1 MYNPKHFVEPDVQAL
16 HALMREYPFATLVT
30 RSAGGLDANHVPFVV
45 DPEPAPFGTL
55 RAHVARANP
64 VWREV
69 GEEPS
74 ALVIFQGPYGYVSPS
89 FYPSKREDPRVVP
102 TWNYFVAHAHGR
114 VKVIEDVQWLH
125 WFVSELTATHEAG
138 RETPWKV
145 TDAPADFVDKMLTAI
160 VGLEMPI
167 ERLVG
172 KRKMS
177 QNRTE
182 RDRQEAL
189 EGLARDAARK
199 RA

>member
-16 HALMREYPFATLVT
+16 HALMREFPFATLVT
-30 RSAGGLDANHVPFVV
+30 RSESGLDANHVPFVV

-64 VWREV
+64 VWKDLAQQ
-69 GEEPS
+69 PS
-74 ALVIFQGPYGYVSPS
+74 ALVIFQGADGYVSPS
-89 FYPSKREDPRVVP
+89 FYPGKRDDGRVVP

-114 VKVIEDVQWLH
+114 VKVIEDAEWLH

-138 RETPWKV
+138 REAPWKV
-145 TDAPADFVDKMLTAI
+145 TDAPSDYVDKMLTAI
-160 VGLEMPI
+160 VGLEMPV

-172 KRKMS
+172 KRKAS

-182 RDRQEAL
+182 RDRIGAL

-199 RA
+199 RG